1 MENLN
6 LLPQKHEIKKC
17 TYADPVGDMQFVG
30 YFCIS
35 EEIMASDVFF
45 FSVYWQYLPQL
56 SAM

>member
-1 MENLN
+1 MENLD

-17 TYADPVGDMQFVG
+17 TYADPVGDMQLAG

-35 EEIMASDVFF
+35 EEFMSSGIFLI
-45 FSVYWQYLPQL
+45 YWQYLPLL